1 MVLAHCSLV
10 LKGEGREGLW
20 RVGRER
26 EDGCR
31 YMVGWGVEGGQGNLP
46 ALGLLSP
53 EELGVKKTPAGVSS
67 RVC

>member
-20 RVGRER
+20 RVGGKGKM
-26 EDGCR
+26 DADIWLG
-31 YMVGWGVEGGQGNLP
+31 VGRGGQGNLP